1 MKTTVKIEGM
11 MCPRCAARVQK
22 ALEALP
28 GVTEVTV
35 SHTSGTA
42 QITAPAD
49 IPEALLKDTVQNAGY
64 TFAGVQ
70 A

>member
-22 ALEALP
+22 ALETLP
-28 GVTEVTV
+28 GVTEVSV

-42 QITAPAD
+42 LITASAD
-49 IPEALLKDTVQNAGY
+49 IPETLIKDTVQNAGY
-64 TFAGVQ
+64 TFAGIR